1 MDCQGY
7 DKSAEELRTPLH
19 EGLLEGNQMGDYIVG
34 VFDRDELNC
43 KVVSTMMNSV
53 EAAVC
58 ELAEGLFP
66 KITFGLC
73 FGLLPLFLG
82 VNREQ
87 GVVIEAAFGR

>member
-1 MDCQGY
+1 
-7 DKSAEELRTPLH
+7 
-19 EGLLEGNQMGDYIVG
+19 MGDYIVG

-53 EAAVC
+53 EAALC
-58 ELAEGLFP
+58 LISRGLVS
-66 KITFGLC
+66 KITFSFS

-87 GVVIEAAFGR
+87 GVVVEAVAAIVVALTEVEIDFCELG